1 VAHVSS
7 DTQKPRVLLIAE
19 AANPEWV
26 SVPLIGWSLA
36 QALAA
41 EVDVHLVTQVR
52 NREALL
58 RAGLVEGDDFTA
70 IDSEAITKPLHHLAE
85 KLSGGANRGWTIK
98 AAINRFGYPYFER
111 LVWKTFGDD
120 LKAGKYDLVH
130 RITPLSPAITS
141 PIAARLK
148 AIGVPFV
155 LGPLNGG
162 VPWPEGFEEER
173 RREGEKLSALRGLYK
188 YLPGRK
194 RMLRASSAILA
205 ATKIAIRELPEDI
218 HARVIH
224 LPENAI
230 DPARFNLVAAQPGTL
245 PLKASFVGRLVPLK
259 GVDMLIEAATP
270 MLADGRMTLDII
282 GDGPMRTRLEAQAH
296 EAGVS
301 KAVTFH
307 GNLPHS
313 DVQKVLSTT
322 HLMTFPSIRE
332 FGGGVVLEAMALGVV
347 PMVVDYAGP
356 AELVEDATGYRI
368 PLGNREVII
377 AGYRA
382 ALEALVANP
391 AELET
396 KSEAGRARIAEMF
409 TWAAKARQ
417 LCSVYEWVLG
427 TTDTKPE
434 LF

>member
-1 VAHVSS
+1 MGLRPRCRLRVISVAHVSS

-36 QALAA
+36 RALAA

-173 RREGEKLSALRGLYK
+173 RL
-188 YLPGRK
+188 
-194 RMLRASSAILA
+194 
-205 ATKIAIRELPEDI
+205 
-218 HARVIH
+218 IH
-224 LPENAI
+224 LRP
-230 DPARFNLVAAQPGTL
+230 R
-245 PLKASFVGRLVPLK
+245 SR
-259 GVDMLIEAATP
+259 
-270 MLADGRMTLDII
+270 
-282 GDGPMRTRLEAQAH
+282 
-296 EAGVS
+296 
-301 KAVTFH
+301 
-307 GNLPHS
+307 
-313 DVQKVLSTT
+313 
-322 HLMTFPSIRE
+322 
-332 FGGGVVLEAMALGVV
+332 
-347 PMVVDYAGP
+347 
-356 AELVEDATGYRI
+356 
-368 PLGNREVII
+368 
-377 AGYRA
+377 
-382 ALEALVANP
+382 
-391 AELET
+391 
-396 KSEAGRARIAEMF
+396 
-409 TWAAKARQ
+409 W
-417 LCSVYEWVLG
+417 
-427 TTDTKPE
+427 
-434 LF
+434 